1 MNDQSIAEDFTP
13 FAVTLRGGRRVTLR
27 SIRPGDAAAL
37 QAALRGL
44 SAESRYMR
52 FMSAVNEL
60 SPSMLK
66 HAVHPVAG
74 RDLALVVLANL
85 AGEGAEGNVVGG
97 ARYIT
102 DADLQTC
109 EFGVTVADDWRG
121 VGLASCL
128 MQELIRSA
136 RARGLKGMEGFV
148 LAGNTPM
155 RNLAKRL
162 GFEVTASSEEPGVVR
177 VWLDLRSGNRD
188 DGEAVGRLGSAN
200 GDRDF
205 NSA

>member
-1 MNDQSIAEDFTP
+1 MNNDAMTAEFIPIT
-13 FAVTLRGGRRVTLR
+13 VTLRGGRSVRLR
-27 SIRPGDAAAL
+27 SIRPDDGEAL

-74 RDLALVVLANL
+74 RDLALVAMADPASGS
-85 AGEGAEGNVVGG
+85 AGDNVVGG
-97 ARYIT
+97 ARYS
-102 DADLQTC
+102 ADPALQTC
-109 EFGVTVADDWRG
+109 EFGIVVSEDWRG
-121 VGLASCL
+121 TGLASCL
-128 MQELIRSA
+128 MKELIQSA
-136 RARGLKGMEGFV
+136 RVHGLKGMEGHI

-162 GFEVTASSEEPGVVR
+162 GFAVTPSTEGPGVVR
-177 VWLDLRSGNRD
+177 VWLDLQSSPAF
-188 DGEAVGRLGSAN
+188 EAPGPKA
-200 GDRDF
+200 
-205 NSA
+205 AE